1 MLNVTIDALRPT
13 DTRPAELAAEL
24 RVSLDRTV
32 RRMRRERPQD
42 AITPGQFA
50 VLATLDAVGKL
61 TPRQLAEREHVQ
73 PPSITRTLHTLESQA
88 FVVKES
94 HPSDR
99 RQVLIAITDEGREEV
114 YETRRRHD
122 AWLATQLA
130 RLSSPERETI
140 ADAIAI
146 LRTMSE

>member
-1 MLNVTIDALRPT
+1 MTIDAVRPS

-24 RVSLDRTV
+24 RVALDRTV

-73 PPSITRTLHTLESQA
+73 PPSMTRTLHTLENLA
-88 FVVKES
+88 LVTKET
-94 HPSDR
+94 HPTDR
-99 RQVLIAITDEGREEV
+99 RQVLIVITEEGREEV

-130 RLSSPERETI
+130 QCSPQERETI

>member
-1 MLNVTIDALRPT
+1 MTIDAIRPT
-13 DTRPAELAAEL
+13 DSRPAALAAEL
-24 RVSLDRTV
+24 RVALDRTV
-32 RRMRRERPQD
+32 RRMRRERSAD
-42 AITPGQFA
+42 ALTAGQFA

-61 TPRQLAEREHVQ
+61 TPRQLADRERVQ
-73 PPSITRTLHTLESQA
+73 PPSMTRTLHTLEA
-88 FVVKES
+88 MGFVEKEP

-99 RQVLIAITDEGREEV
+99 RQVLITITEQGREEV

-130 RLSSPERETI
+130 TITPEERETI

-146 LRTMSE
+146 LRAMSE